1 MKTIVVAQQKGGV
14 GKTALALHLA
24 WFLTERKNSK
34 VLFIDLDTQG
44 NATYSLSG
52 VKQIVGMGS
61 GNLFSTGLTVT
72 YDFSD
77 SPLVLLPAGSM
88 LANIQNLSLQE
99 AASAFL
105 SNFNAIKEM
114 GYFDYCVIDTPP
126 SLGNALA
133 AALMAAD
140 FVVCPIELETYSIQG
155 IGQMALTINNIKK
168 INKKLTFLGLLPSKV
183 DMRNPR
189 HIKHLAQIKRQYS
202 DYLIP
207 VSIGLRSSIA
217 DAVASSVP
225 VWHIKR
231 TVARK
236 AAKEVNAVA
245 EYIFT
250 RMRG

>member
-1 MKTIVVAQQKGGV
+1 
-14 GKTALALHLA
+14 
-24 WFLTERKNSK
+24 
-34 VLFIDLDTQG
+34 
-44 NATYSLSG
+44 
-52 VKQIVGMGS
+52 
-61 GNLFSTGLTVT
+61 
-72 YDFSD
+72 
-77 SPLVLLPAGSM
+77 
-88 LANIQNLSLQE
+88 
-99 AASAFL
+99 
-105 SNFNAIKEM
+105 
-114 GYFDYCVIDTPP
+114 
-126 SLGNALA
+126 
-133 AALMAAD
+133 MAAD

-189 HIKHLAQIKRQYS
+189 HIKHLAQIKSQYS

-231 TVARK
+231 TAVRK

>member
-24 WFLTERKNSK
+24 WFLTERKSSK

-61 GNLFSTGLTVT
+61 GNLFSAGLTVT

-88 LANIQNLSLQE
+88 LANIQNLSL
-99 AASAFL
+99 
-105 SNFNAIKEM
+105 SNFKAIKEM

-189 HIKHLAQIKRQYS
+189 HIKHLAQIKSQYS

-231 TVARK
+231 TAARK